1 MNTMRP
7 QFFRDVMPAHA
18 DPAEHVDFEEAA
30 PIVVRNFLKRLGL
43 EDAEIVHLSRSP
55 GRAALMPSVNL
66 RPNIV
71 LSRFYEIY
79 REWRRER
86 TRLAFASRFDT
97 IYRWIE
103 CKKLPSH

>member
-1 MNTMRP
+1 
-7 QFFRDVMPAHA
+7 
-18 DPAEHVDFEEAA
+18 
-30 PIVVRNFLKRLGL
+30 
-43 EDAEIVHLSRSP
+43 
-55 GRAALMPSVNL
+55 MPSVNL